1 MIYKIL
7 ALGLAGSLVVCA
19 FLGLYVEHLKEVN
32 QELEAS
38 NNELAEILKIKAE
51 EALKQNKELELLSTK
66 LKALKAKSV
75 KGEDQLNEAL
85 YSEKC
90 ARVTVGDDV
99 LNKLRD

>member
-7 ALGLAGSLVVCA
+7 ALGLAVSLVVCA
-19 FLGLYVEHLKEVN
+19 FLFLYVEHLKDVN

-38 NNELAEILKIKAE
+38 NNELAEVIKIKAE

-66 LKALKAKSV
+66 LKVLKAKSI

-90 ARVTVGDDV
+90 ALVTVGDDV

>member
-7 ALGLAGSLVVCA
+7 ALGLAGSLFVCA
-19 FLGLYVEHLKEVN
+19 FLFLYVEHLKDVN

-38 NNELAEILKIKAE
+38 NNELAEVIKIKAE

-66 LKALKAKSV
+66 LKALKAKSI

>member
-1 MIYKIL
+1 MIKIL
-7 ALGLAGSLVVCA
+7 VFGFAGALVVCA
-19 FLGLYVEHLKEVN
+19 FLFLYVEHLKDVN

-38 NNELAEILKIKAE
+38 NNELAEVLKVKAE

-66 LKALKAKSV
+66 LKALKAKSI

-85 YSEKC
+85 YREKC